1 MSNLYQKLIAIFLLS
16 IVMSTATALELK
28 EQLVNRGL
36 RSEPYN
42 LNFKHSVENN
52 FDSVILLVTGP
63 KASAVIWKK
72 EKKFGLWLNRKS
84 YTIPYYNTIVH
95 AYSSAPL
102 DEITSPYN
110 LSLLN
115 LDNLNQDRQDELYN
129 AFLEEQYEKNF
140 FHEEV
145 STFIFEGDLLGKQ
158 ITLPANIPT
167 GQYRVYLYLFQDK
180 NLVSAAQSEFY
191 IKNNGLLYRINR
203 LASSYPLLYSI
214 LAIVIALGLGAKAAY
229 LVPLLKKARRHGPR
243 NIDRN

>member
-1 MSNLYQKLIAIFLLS
+1 MSNWYQKLIAVFFLAFA
-16 IVMSTATALELK
+16 MSNAANALELT
-28 EQLVNRGL
+28 EPLVYRGL

-42 LNFKHSVENN
+42 LNFKHGVDDD

-84 YTIPYYNTIVH
+84 YSIPYYNTIVH

-102 DEITSPYN
+102 DNITSPYN

-115 LDNLNQDRQDELYN
+115 LDNLNQDRQDELYK
-129 AFLEEQYEKNF
+129 AFLKEQYEKNF

-145 STFIFEGDLLGKQ
+145 SSFTFEGDLLGKQ

-180 NLVSAAQSEFY
+180 NLVSAAQSGFY
-191 IKNNGLLYRINR
+191 IKNNSFLYRINR
-203 LASSYPLLYSI
+203 LANSYPLLYSI
-214 LAIVIALGLGAKAAY
+214 LAIMIALGLGAKAAY
-229 LVPLLKKARRHGPR
+229 LVPLLKKARRR
-243 NIDRN
+243 